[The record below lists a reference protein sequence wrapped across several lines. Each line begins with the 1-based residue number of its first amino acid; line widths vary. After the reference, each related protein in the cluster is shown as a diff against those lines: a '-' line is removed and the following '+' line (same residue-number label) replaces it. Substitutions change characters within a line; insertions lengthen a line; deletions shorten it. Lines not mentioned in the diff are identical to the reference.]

1 MNEISVVVKQEPGKI
16 FWNFEEIKKRLNE
29 ELEVYQSTAYTDDTI
44 KTAKKD
50 VADLRKLASTI
61 EERRKEVKEQYLQPY
76 NVIETQAKELVSLID
91 KPIQAIKDQVDDY
104 EKRRREAAR
113 AEIIAYWL
121 QKSVSLP
128 EDIREKAKLLIY
140 DERWENATATKKSWR
155 EGIEKGI
162 QKILDEIA
170 TLQSFQS
177 EFEEDALAVYKV
189 DLSLQKAIRKM
200 NELKAQKERILEM
213 ERRKKEQEE
222 QEAQKRKE
230 AEESQLAAEQAV
242 KEQASAPTSQPQE
255 SEKMKRTESP
265 KNWGGSAAFVPS
277 RQKSG
282 EMVHSEP
289 VTRAYP
295 GGAVVR
301 LQIAGTQAQI
311 KKIQD
316 YIRFTGA
323 TYQEV

>member
-29 ELEVYQSTAYTDDTI
+29 ELKVYQSTAYTDDTI

-76 NVIETQAKELVSLID
+76 NIIETQAKELVSLID
-91 KPIQAIKDQVDDY
+91 KPIQAIKNQVDDY

-230 AEESQLAAEQAV
+230 AEESQLAAEQAA
-242 KEQASAPTSQPQE
+242 KEQASAPASQPQE

-265 KNWGGSAAFVPS
+265 ENWGGSAAFVPS

-282 EMVHSEP
+282 KMVHSEP